1 MSSTSDSVERRG
13 ETCAVCGDVA
23 VPGRVVAVDADA
35 RTATVELECRTETV
49 AIDLVDA
56 NVGDT
61 LLVHLGFAIARLE
74 VA

>member
-1 MSSTSDSVERRG
+1 M
-13 ETCAVCGDVA
+13 
-23 VPGRVVAVDADA
+23 AVDATA
-35 RTATVELECRTETV
+35 RTATVELQCRTETV

>member
-1 MSSTSDSVERRG
+1 MSPTSDSVERRD
-13 ETCAVCGDVA
+13 EACAVCGDVA
-23 VPGRVVAVDADA
+23 VPGRVLTVDASA

-49 AIDLVDA
+49 AIDLVEA